1 MVPDA
6 PLISVVVPSHE
17 RPLRLRWLLNALE
30 EQTLERADF
39 EVIVAH
45 DSGPETEALLREHPL
60 AVRAIALE
68 PCGPA
73 AKRNA
78 AWRAAR
84 APLVAFTDDDCRPP
98 PEWLAGLMAAA
109 RENPGGVVQ
118 GRVAIDPDELALL
131 HHAPWS
137 RSQEVDPPSPYGQ
150 TANIVYPRDL
160 LERAGGFDESLPVA
174 AGEDTDLLMRA
185 RALGAAYTGAPAVVI
200 YHAVFPGTLAARM
213 RDAWRWQHLAL
224 IVRRYPELRRHLVL
238 RTFWKVEHPL
248 LLLALAGAATRRP
261 LLALPWVLRRLGGYG
276 RGPRARIRAA
286 TELPGRAILDTT
298 EVASAVR
305 GSVRY
310 RTIYL

>member
-1 MVPDA
+1 MVPDT

-30 EQTLERADF
+30 EQTLARASF

-45 DSGPETEALLREHPL
+45 DSGPETASLLQEHPL
-60 AVRAIALE
+60 GVRAIELA

-78 AWRAAR
+78 GWRAAR

-98 PEWLAGLMAAA
+98 AEWLEGLLRAA
-109 RENPGGVVQ
+109 RAGGGAIVQ
-118 GRVAIDPDELALL
+118 GRVAVDPDELALL

-137 RSQEVDPPSPYGQ
+137 RSQEVEPPSPYGQ
-150 TANIVYPRDL
+150 TANIVYPRAL
-160 LERAGGFDESLPVA
+160 LERTGGFDESLPVA

-185 RALGAAYTGAPAVVI
+185 CALGARYDGAPDVVT

-224 IVRRYPELRRHLVL
+224 IVRRYPQLRRHLVL

-248 LLLALAGAATRRP
+248 LLVAIAGLVARRP
-261 LLALPWVLRRLGGYG
+261 LLVLPWVLRRLGGYG
-276 RGPRARIRAA
+276 GGPRARLRAA
-286 TELPGRAILDTT
+286 SELPGRAVLDTT
-298 EVASAVR
+298 EVASAAR
-305 GSVRY
+305 GALRY
-310 RTIYL
+310 RTIFL